1 MNSILSTVTTN
12 SQFQHLADE
21 WNQLLWRSSANS
33 IFLTWEWLATWWQHF
48 QADQQLWI
56 VTARH
61 PQTNVL
67 LGIVPLLIHQQ
78 KIKGLLTFR
87 ECRFFEDDH
96 TAPDHLDFIIDK
108 EYEDAILPPLLDF
121 ILARNNLWDTL
132 RLSAFSSSSTALSIL
147 QAQLNPAEFIQSEEL
162 CPLLDLPDSWEELHK
177 SLPRNHRIHNDRR
190 TRKLLREFPEQV
202 DIQQVENATHL
213 PAAMAHL
220 LRLHNLIHSNNSAGT
235 AFSSPAQQ
243 AFHLEI
249 AERFLAKGWL
259 RFYQLQVCGEPIAA
273 LYCFSYNNVV
283 SFYQSGYDP
292 AWGKYSP
299 GTQCMAHAIQRAI
312 HEGAREFDFL
322 RGNEAYKY
330 RWNAQAHNDVI
341 LDLPGSRLGA
351 GIIQARK
358 LWQRLQP
365 N

>member
-61 PQTNVL
+61 PQTDAL

-78 KIKGLLTFR
+78 KIKGLLPFR
-87 ECRFFEDDH
+87 ECRFLEDDH

-147 QAQLNPAEFIQSEEL
+147 QAQLNPAEFIQNEEI

-177 SLPRNHRIHNDRR
+177 SLPRNHRI
-190 TRKLLREFPEQV
+190 
-202 DIQQVENATHL
+202 
-213 PAAMAHL
+213 
-220 LRLHNLIHSNNSAGT
+220 HNLIHSNNSAGT

-365 N
+365 NGIKRTVC